1 VSIQRRLSNAVSAA
15 SWAALLICAPTLSFA
30 QPIGPAPNGR
40 MPPSA
45 IPSGGLPLIGTPPTN
60 LPERPTAVALPSF
73 ERVSGPG
80 PMFDSSPAQW
90 PGHDMAHY
98 GYVANEYF
106 VTGTAGGEA
115 YTTRVVIRQPA
126 DSSRF
131 SGLVVAEAMHP
142 VGAAHAFEYNSVYIM
157 DSGHIAVEIATAGVQ
172 QFAAFN
178 AERYRSID
186 VGPDQGSEVLA
197 QVGAL
202 VRNGRGPLGALAV
215 RKMVLWGTSASS
227 AILTNY
233 LPAHAVWRTPDM
245 QRIYDG
251 FLPTSN
257 GSTIAPVDV
266 PMIQVPTQH
275 EYENI
280 ATAQQDSDEPGQQ
293 YRSYEF
299 AGLGH
304 LDSRNNVRLEQSDC
318 VQPLSRFPSEA
329 YVAVAL
335 HHLFQWVDAGVPPPM
350 ADRVLIDRNRRN
362 DGSLMMLDANG
373 NPQGGIRSP
382 YVDVPIAAYTAH
394 NTSVTQSV
402 PAAPA
407 QRGFGPGIDMT
418 ALLCTLSAYQTPFT
432 QPQLRRLY
440 GSKRSYVRA
449 FERRLNELERA
460 GWSLP
465 VYHDLIMADARAVQF

>member
-1 VSIQRRLSNAVSAA
+1 MATTKRLIT
-15 SWAALLICAPTLSFA
+15 AALATVIGTIALSGRAPA
-30 QPIGPAPNGR
+30 QPLGPAPNGR

-45 IPSGGLPLIGTPPTN
+45 IPSGGMPLIGTPASN
-60 LPERPTAVALPSF
+60 LPERPTAVVLPDF
-73 ERVSGPG
+73 ERVTGPG

-90 PGHDMAHY
+90 PGHDMQHF

-106 VTGTAGGEA
+106 VSGNASGEP
-115 YTTRVVIRQPA
+115 YETRVVIRQPA
-126 DSSRF
+126 DDSKF

-157 DSGHIAVEIATAGVQ
+157 ESGHIAVEIGTAGVQ

-178 AERYRSID
+178 GDRYGSIE
-186 VGPDQGSEVLA
+186 VGPSQGSEVLA

-202 VRNGRGPLGALAV
+202 VRSAHGPLEGLAV
-215 RKMVLWGTSASS
+215 RKIVLWGTSASS

-233 LPAHAVWRTPDM
+233 LPSHAVWRTPDM
-245 QRIYDG
+245 QHIYDG

-293 YRSYEF
+293 FRSYEF
-299 AGLGH
+299 AGLAH
-304 LDSRNNVRLEQSDC
+304 LDSRNNVRFNQDDC
-318 VQPLSRFPSEA
+318 VHPLSRFPSEA
-329 YVAVAL
+329 YVSVAL
-335 HHLFQWVDAGVPPPM
+335 HYLLQWVDSGISPPM

-362 DGSLMMLDANG
+362 DGSLMLLDATG
-373 NPQGGIRSP
+373 NPVGGIRSP
-382 YVDVPIAAYTAH
+382 YVDVPVTSYTAH
-394 NTSVTQSV
+394 NTSTAP
-402 PAAPA
+402 PAPGAPPR
-407 QRGFGPGIDMT
+407 RGFGPGIDMT
-418 ALLCTLSAYQTPFT
+418 ALLCTLSAYETPLT
-432 QPQLRRLY
+432 QAQLRSRY
-440 GSKRSYVRA
+440 GSKRGYVRA
-449 FERRLNELERA
+449 FERRLNELERE